1 MKNVRD
7 LLTLQQWKDETMSQT
22 RYNETMTKWEL
33 KLQDGSIVSWSG
45 ETGED
50 AARRYVDTFR
60 QAVVIATR
68 PAEQWG
74 FFPGVSADQI
84 IG

>member
-1 MKNVRD
+1 
-7 LLTLQQWKDETMSQT
+7 MSQT
-22 RYNETMTKWEL
+22 KYNETTTKWEL
-33 KLQDGSIVSWSG
+33 KLDNGSIVSWSG

-68 PAEQWG
+68 PAEPWR
-74 FFPGVSADQI
+74 FFPGVRPEQI